1 MSVINKVLRDL
12 DQRAA
17 RTDPSF
23 ADPAANV
30 AVTHGTA
37 SVNAVAAPARRGAGR
52 RVPVLVLA
60 AVVLLVGVWWVWS
73 GVGGLARLRADREAS
88 NPRAAPAAQAPA
100 VELADAGAAPAAVF
114 LPVAGAAS
122 TVPPPAPFASVP
134 PKGEPAVSAVLPG
147 PAAPPPLVAARA
159 PARPPA
165 LVPSAPSAVRL
176 VAEAPPLVAR
186 PPVLAAAAE
195 SAASDAARPKQPLA
209 VRPEPAATDIAS
221 APVPWTDAAMEAVG
235 QAQRLWN
242 SGARELAAQLVRDA
256 LGGVERTHAAD
267 LLPGG
272 TGAAVGLVMV
282 RELVRMETQLGQH
295 VATLAV
301 LKRHERLWAN
311 QADLWAMRGSAA
323 QRLSQHAESG
333 QAYLAALRIRPG
345 EPRWMLGAA
354 VALAAQGQLA
364 QASELAEQARA
375 LGGANPEVLAY
386 LRQLGVVVR
395 ER

>member
-1 MSVINKVLRDL
+1 VSVINKVLRDL

-73 GVGGLARLRADREAS
+73 GVGGLARLRADREAP

-100 VELADAGAAPAAVF
+100 VALADAGAAPAAVF
-114 LPVAGAAS
+114 LPGAGAAS
-122 TVPPPAPFASVP
+122 IVPPPGPVASVP
-134 PKGEPAVSAVLPG
+134 PKGKPAVSAVLPG
-147 PAAPPPLVAARA
+147 PAAPLPLAAA
-159 PARPPA
+159 PAPASPPA
-165 LVPSAPSAVRL
+165 LAPSAVL
-176 VAEAPPLVAR
+176 LAAEVPPLVAR
-186 PPVLAAAAE
+186 PLVLAAAVE
-195 SAASDAARPKQPLA
+195 SAASDAARPKQPLV

-221 APVPWTDAAMEAVG
+221 APLPWTDAAMEAVG

-242 SGARELAAQLVRDA
+242 SGTREHAAQLVRDA

-272 TGAAVGLVMV
+272 AGAVVGLVMV

-301 LKRHERLWAN
+301 LKRHERLWAS